1 MSHALDQWT
10 PATVAAAQAN
20 RPRRYG
26 ASNSSVPG
34 TLNAEVLG
42 RFYWAMGQFSGE
54 GPMSLIL
61 PHDPNYAS
69 RYYATER
76 ADWSS
81 SDHWSRFGNVVQ
93 TFRQAVARIVRRAKW
108 RRIIRGLRL
117 RTRVGEIPTF
127 LGPPVSDTFRA
138 PSMWPVTRNPRDAT
152 NAQGQAFNNR
162 MGFPADGVGVGRPRG
177 TGTRGWD

>member
-108 RRIIRGLRL
+108 RRIIRALKLRARDGHGLHT
-117 RTRVGEIPTF
+117 RTVLYEGRPG
-127 LGPPVSDTFRA
+127 
-138 PSMWPVTRNPRDAT
+138 PSMWPRVRQISQSTDAQMQAY
-152 NAQGQAFNNR
+152 AQR
-162 MGFPADGVGVGRPRG
+162 MGLPANWRPGLRG
-177 TGTRGWD
+177 TGTQGFN